1 MKIIL
6 LFLIS
11 MIFSMTGDELSV
23 LMDNRDSPKDIS
35 SNMNM
40 KIVNKKGRERLLKVK
55 SISKDDGQKQLLW
68 FLSPADDKGIS
79 YLKIEHANKD
89 DEIRLW
95 LPAFKKIR
103 RISSKK
109 KADSFMGSDLS
120 YEDMTS
126 RQMEDYEFLIIKEE
140 LINEELC
147 YLLQS
152 KPKNGIK
159 SEYSKHLT
167 WVTKNGYLPIK
178 EESYDNDSKLLKL
191 KKFKYTIIDSYNL
204 VSEIFVENIQKK
216 SSTLLNFSDLK
227 INTNIKNNLFQEKNM
242 KRLPRK

>member
-1 MKIIL
+1 MKIVL

-55 SISKDDGQKQLLW
+55 SISKDDGEKQLLW

-140 LINEELC
+140 IINEKLY
-147 YLLQS
+147 YLLES
-152 KPKNGIK
+152 KPKDGIK

-167 WVTKNGYLPIK
+167 WVAKDNYLPIK
-178 EESYDNDSKLLKL
+178 EESYNNDRELLKL